1 MQADSVVQ
9 EPKTQQ
15 NMNIII
21 PMAGRGTRL
30 RPHTLT
36 VPKPLIPV
44 AGKPI
49 IQRLVEDLAKAYT
62 GKIHEIAFI
71 VGDFGADVEQELIH
85 IAKQL
90 GAKGKI
96 YHQDK
101 ALGVGHAIHCAW
113 ESLQGKCMIA
123 FADTLFKADFTFD
136 TEHDGVIWT
145 QKVKDPSSFGVVKLN
160 DAGIITDF
168 VEKPTQFVSDLAIV
182 GIYYFR
188 EGKNL
193 RAALHHIITNE
204 IKEKNEFQLT
214 TALEYLRQNGTN
226 FVTADIE
233 EWLDCGNKEAILYSN
248 ERMLEFRRHRNLV
261 AASAVIENSV
271 IVQPC
276 FVGENAVIKNS
287 VIGPYVSVG
296 NGSVVDSAVIQN
308 SIIQNKSQ
316 IRNAVLTDSMVG
328 NSSRFVGAKEELNI
342 GDFSN
347 FIRR

>member
-1 MQADSVVQ
+1 M
-9 EPKTQQ
+9 K
-15 NMNIII
+15 III

-49 IQRLVEDLAKAYT
+49 IQRLVEDLANAY
-62 GKIHEIAFI
+62 GKQIEEIAFI
-71 VGDFGADVEQELIH
+71 VGDFGPEVERELVQ
-85 IAKQL
+85 IAGTL

-113 ESLQGKCMIA
+113 ESLNGPCMIA
-123 FADTLFKADFTFD
+123 FADTLFKANFKFD
-136 TEHDGVIWT
+136 TKEDGFIWV
-145 QKVKDPSSFGVVKLN
+145 QKVKDPSSFGVVKL
-160 DAGIITDF
+160 DGQGYITEF
-168 VEKPTQFVSDLAIV
+168 VEKPAVFVSDLAIV

-188 EGKNL
+188 EGEKL
-193 RAALHHIITNE
+193 RAALHHIITND
-204 IKEKNEFQLT
+204 IREKNEYQLT
-214 TALEYLRQNGTN
+214 TALEILKNEGVRFRTGE
-226 FVTADIE
+226 VE

-248 ERMLEFRRHRNLV
+248 ERMLEFHRNNGLI
-261 AASAVIENSV
+261 SKNAVIENSV

-276 FVGENAVIKNS
+276 FVGDHAVIRNA

-296 NGSVVDSAVIQN
+296 HNSVVENTVITN

-316 IRNAVLTDSMVG
+316 IKNAVLDYSMVG
-328 NSSRFVGAKEELNI
+328 NSSRYVGSRDELNL
-342 GDFSN
+342 GDYSN
-347 FIRR
+347 FSKR